1 MIPTQLKSKLKIDR
15 GQVGIG
21 TLIIFIAMVLVAAVA
36 AGVLINTSGMLEA
49 QASTTADDTQDQVTN
64 NVEFVSATGE
74 VDSGGDVINAVLFT
88 VMQGAGADPISIDG
102 ATLEFASN
110 DDVETYNLEDAAGDG
125 DTFDPANQSVN
136 MSMLKGSDTSVLQ
149 NQDERLE
156 ITVRFDAGANP
167 VAPMDQGDR
176 ATVTFVDQSG
186 AESLYGVNVPDTLTD
201 DLTYVQV

>member
-1 MIPTQLKSKLKIDR
+1 MIPTQLKSKLTMDR

-36 AGVLINTSGMLEA
+36 AGVLINTSGMLES

-74 VDSGGDVINAVLFT
+74 VDSGGDVINAVSFT
-88 VMQGAGADPISIDG
+88 VMKGAGADSISIDD

-167 VAPMDQGDR
+167 VAEMDQGDR

>member
-1 MIPTQLKSKLKIDR
+1 MIPTQLKSKLTIDR

-74 VDSGGDVINAVLFT
+74 VDSGGDVINAVSFT
-88 VMQGAGADPISIDG
+88 VMKGAGADSISIDD

-167 VAPMDQGDR
+167 VAEMDQGDH

>member
-1 MIPTQLKSKLKIDR
+1 MIPTQLKSKLTIDR

-74 VDSGGDVINAVLFT
+74 VDSDGDFINAVSFT
-88 VMQGAGADPISIDG
+88 VMKGAGADSISIDD

-125 DTFDPANQSVN
+125 DTFDPKNQSVN

-156 ITVRFDAGANP
+156 ITVRFDADANP
-167 VAPMDQGDR
+167 VAKMDQGDR

>member
-1 MIPTQLKSKLKIDR
+1 
-15 GQVGIG
+15 
-21 TLIIFIAMVLVAAVA
+21 
-36 AGVLINTSGMLEA
+36 MLES

-74 VDSGGDVINAVLFT
+74 VDSGGDVINAVSFT
-88 VMQGAGADPISIDG
+88 VMKGAGADSISIDD

-167 VAPMDQGDR
+167 VAQMDQGDR

>member
-1 MIPTQLKSKLKIDR
+1 MIPTQLKSKLTIDR

-36 AGVLINTSGMLEA
+36 AGVLINTSGMLES

-74 VDSGGDVINAVLFT
+74 VDSDDDVINAVSFT
-88 VMQGAGADPISIDG
+88 VMKGAGADAISISD

-110 DDVETYNLEDAAGDG
+110 DATQTFDLSNADEDASSA
-125 DTFDPANQSVN
+125 TAVTLN
-136 MSMLKGSDTSVLQ
+136 MLKGSDTSVLQ

-156 ITVRFDAGANP
+156 INLQFANAAD
-167 VAPMDQGDR
+167 VDPMDQGDS

>member
-1 MIPTQLKSKLKIDR
+1 MIPTQLKSKLTMDR

-36 AGVLINTSGMLEA
+36 AGVLINTSGMLES

-74 VDSGGDVINAVLFT
+74 VDSGGDVINAVSFT
-88 VMQGAGADPISIDG
+88 VMKGAGADSISIDD

-167 VAPMDQGDR
+167 VAQMDQGDR

>member
-1 MIPTQLKSKLKIDR
+1 MIPTQLKSKLTIDR

-74 VDSGGDVINAVLFT
+74 VDSDGDVINAVSFT
-88 VMQGAGADPISIDG
+88 VMKGAGADAISISD

-110 DDVETYNLEDAAGDG
+110 DATQ
-125 DTFDPANQSVN
+125 TFDLSNADENASSTTAVTLN
-136 MSMLKGSDTSVLQ
+136 MLKGSDTSVLQ

-156 ITVRFDAGANP
+156 INLQFANAAD
-167 VAPMDQGDR
+167 VDPMDQGDS